1 MVKISS
7 ILDSLCF
14 QAANPP
20 PDINVDELLKTLS
33 SYPGVK
39 GYVIFNIDGI
49 PLKRSEKTISAEKA
63 VQYAAL
69 ITDLWMV
76 ARKIIK
82 LEMKNQP
89 PDVEYIY

>member
-1 MVKISS
+1 M
-7 ILDSLCF
+7 
-14 QAANPP
+14 
-20 PDINVDELLKTLS
+20 LKTLS
-33 SYPGVK
+33 AYQGVK

-82 LEMKNQP
+82 TELKNQP
-89 PDVEYIY
+89 TDVRNNKFTLENLKNETN

>member
-1 MVKISS
+1 MTE
-7 ILDSLCF
+7 ILFIKFFLK
-14 QAANPP
+14 AANPP

-33 SYPGVK
+33 SYSGVK

-82 LEMKNQP
+82 LELKNQP
-89 PDVEYIY
+89 PDVKKIKL

>member
-1 MVKISS
+1 
-7 ILDSLCF
+7 
-14 QAANPP
+14 
-20 PDINVDELLKTLS
+20 LLKTLS
-33 SYPGVK
+33 AYQGVK

-82 LEMKNQP
+82 TELKNQP
-89 PDVEYIY
+89 TDVRNHKLNYEKSKK

>member
-1 MVKISS
+1 M
-7 ILDSLCF
+7 
-14 QAANPP
+14 
-20 PDINVDELLKTLS
+20 
-33 SYPGVK
+33 
-39 GYVIFNIDGI
+39 IFNIDGI

-82 LEMKNQP
+82 TEMKNQP
-89 PDVEYIY
+89 ADVNEPYPFNYYFFLFILYILLV

>member
-1 MVKISS
+1 M
-7 ILDSLCF
+7 
-14 QAANPP
+14 
-20 PDINVDELLKTLS
+20 
-33 SYPGVK
+33 
-39 GYVIFNIDGI
+39 IFNIDGI

-89 PDVEYIY
+89 PDVKYIY